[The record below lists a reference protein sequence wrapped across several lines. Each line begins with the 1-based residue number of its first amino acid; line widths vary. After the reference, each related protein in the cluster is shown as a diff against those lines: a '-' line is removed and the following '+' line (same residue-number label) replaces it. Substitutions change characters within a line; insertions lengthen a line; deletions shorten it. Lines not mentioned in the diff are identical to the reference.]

1 MLPSYECNIR
11 SSTCN
16 ILGTT
21 AAFISIVG
29 KLNFLCLRLPFGT
42 TPSPL
47 EYTTISE
54 AEIDLGNDLL
64 ADTPWDATNLQSPHR
79 HLIPREYYL
88 PASDLLV
95 KADQLAVDIKAKEAS
110 MDGFIYEIIT
120 ITIDDPHWVERNKNT
135 VLLIIHTIFIPW
147 ISDKPLKQDEPLSL
161 HKITGEGQLA
171 ERNTSMGWDIQ
182 NRSLR
187 VFLP

>member
-1 MLPSYECNIR
+1 MSW
-11 SSTCN
+11 
-16 ILGTT
+16 
-21 AAFISIVG
+21 
-29 KLNFLCLRLPFGT
+29 
-42 TPSPL
+42 
-47 EYTTISE
+47 
-54 AEIDLGNDLL
+54 
-64 ADTPWDATNLQSPHR
+64 DTTNLQSPHQN
-79 HLIPREYYL
+79 LLPTEDYL
-88 PASDLLV
+88 PAYDLLV
-95 KADQLAVDIKAKEAS
+95 KAYQLVVNIEAKEAS
-110 MDGFIYEIIT
+110 IDGFIDEIIT

-171 ERNTSMGWDIQ
+171 ERNTSLGWDIQ